1 MEFASRTIPKK
12 PRVTR
17 ILKRKKQTMKRN
29 ICFQLQKYIQGYEN
43 RKLKVIQNYIK
54 FKMY

>member
-17 ILKRKKQTMKRN
+17 ILKRKKQTMKQN

>member
-1 MEFASRTIPKK
+1 M
-12 PRVTR
+12 
-17 ILKRKKQTMKRN
+17 KQN
-29 ICFQLQKYIQGYEN
+29 ICFQLQKYTQGYEN